1 MIETLIAITGLLIGA
16 VIVYFICQ
24 RKANTLTAEKSQLA
38 SDLAVKLSELQQM
51 TTRLTEERDEHNRHV
66 AEVNTRYEQQI
77 EGINSRHDKQI
88 EEENERTQKLV
99 DEMNARHRVGE
110 DEVELLTAALHE
122 TEHIATDGKDG
133 RGTVRSIRRATISSA
148 PHIHRWRAGM
158 RLTGHQ
164 LGDALLDETVM
175 VAVGLDTHHLPFS

>member
-1 MIETLIAITGLLIGA
+1 MLDKMWMAGEVVGLAMLEDEDA
-16 VIVYFICQ
+16 VG
-24 RKANTLTAEKSQLA
+24 
-38 SDLAVKLSELQQM
+38 LQQVVG
-51 TTRLTEERDEHNRHV
+51 EDEVGNGGQLFQ
-66 AEVNTRYEQQI
+66 NI
-77 EGINSRHDKQI
+77 GW
-88 EEENERTQKLV
+88 
-99 DEMNARHRVGE
+99 VGE

-133 RGTVRSIRRATISSA
+133 RGTVRSILRATISSA

-175 VAVGLDTHHLPFS
+175 VAVGLDTHHLPATP